1 VLSSH
6 RRSGVAEPEARHRS
20 TSDSPTVAEPHSEQS
35 LSEPVSKK
43 SRHPLVHHAI
53 RVARVGVLLAVVLAI
68 AYASAKE
75 WDAVSKTISSLSWES
90 LVLSVISIVVGM
102 FATVRVWQH
111 LLAALGTELAYPR
124 ALQINLVGQLGKY
137 LPGSVWSYLMQA
149 ELGRRYD
156 VPRPR
161 ALVTLVLS
169 AGLAIAT
176 ALTISVFAIGPLLG
190 QWGHVAWLLALGPL
204 AMIIAIPRVMQ
215 LIANLMLKVMR
226 RPGLEAPIKGRHV
239 AHAVVWSFVS
249 WLLFGVHL
257 WALASSLG
265 MLSFPN
271 YLLVTGAFGLA
282 MSAGFVAFVLPSGV
296 GVREAVIVA
305 AISPIMPGGPAL
317 AFALTSRLLFTVA
330 DVSSALLAILASRI
344 SIARNTQVSGRDLSE
359 LVGK

>member
-1 VLSSH
+1 MVQ
-6 RRSGVAEPEARHRS
+6 VKARHR
-20 TSDSPTVAEPHSEQS
+20 AEIDPATEPATEPATDPDGAQS
-35 LSEPVSKK
+35 QPAIAAKTD
-43 SRHPLVHHAI
+43 RHPLVHRAI
-53 RVARVGVLLAVVLAI
+53 QIGRVAVLVGVVVAI

-90 LVLSVISIVVGM
+90 LLLSIISIIVGM
-102 FATVRVWQH
+102 FATVKVWQH
-111 LLAALGTELAYPR
+111 LLASLGTDLAYPR
-124 ALQINLVGQLGKY
+124 AVQINLVGQLGKY

-176 ALTISVFAIGPLLG
+176 ALTISVFAIDPLLG
-190 QWGHVAWLLALGPL
+190 RWGDIAWLLALGPL
-204 AMIIAIPRVMQ
+204 AMVIAIPRVMQ
-215 LIANLMLKVMR
+215 MIANLMLKLMR
-226 RPGLEAPIKGRHV
+226 RPRLENAIIGRHV
-239 AHAVVWSFVS
+239 LHAVAWSFIS

-265 MLSFPN
+265 ILSFPN

-305 AISPIMPGGPAL
+305 AMAPIMASGPAL

-330 DVSSALLAILASRI
+330 DVSSALLAVLASRI
-344 SIARNTQVSGRDLSE
+344 AARRSHEEPATDLRQE
-359 LVGK
+359 